1 MNSFAPRP
9 KDENGDV
16 TASEIAAF
24 TYCAAAW
31 HLEYV
36 QKASPTVAA
45 RVSRAEGVRRHER
58 HGQLLG
64 MQDRLERRRIPITA
78 ALLFVALVA
87 ILGVFLAS

>member
-1 MNSFAPRP
+1 MNSFVERP
-9 KDENGDV
+9 KNESSDV

-24 TYCAAAW
+24 TYCATAW

-58 HGQLLG
+58 HGQLLE
-64 MQDRLERRRIPITA
+64 MQDCLERRRVPVTA
-78 ALLFVALVA
+78 ALLLVGLVA
-87 ILGVFLAS
+87 ILGILLSS